1 MPKYMLLAS
10 YTADGLKGLLR
21 DGGSKR
27 KEDLADA
34 VKQLGGSLESIYFAF
49 GKHDVYSI
57 VNMPD
62 NLSSAA
68 IALAIAASGAVKIR
82 TVVLLTPE
90 EIDQATKKSVNYRPP
105 GQ

>member
-10 YTADGLKGLLR
+10 YTTEGLKGLLK

-27 KEDLADA
+27 KKDLADA

-57 VNMPD
+57 VNTDVPAPKFD
-62 NLSSAA
+62 NLLNSNRN
-68 IALAIAASGAVKIR
+68 SGIYA
-82 TVVLLTPE
+82 
-90 EIDQATKKSVNYRPP
+90 
-105 GQ
+105 